1 MWVCIARWNRMGIGN
16 IYIVTECDPVI
27 NKLDEL
33 VEQLRQDNDPF
44 LFMKRMR
51 NAFCE
56 YALNNN

>member
-1 MWVCIARWNRMGIGN
+1 MWGLYLRDGIGWELG

-33 VEQLRQDNDPF
+33 VEQLQQDNDPF